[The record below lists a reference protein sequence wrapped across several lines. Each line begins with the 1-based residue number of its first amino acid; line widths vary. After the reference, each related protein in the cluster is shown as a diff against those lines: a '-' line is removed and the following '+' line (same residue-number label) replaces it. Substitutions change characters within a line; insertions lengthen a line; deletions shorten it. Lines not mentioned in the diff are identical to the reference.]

1 MSLESSVK
9 AGCDSEPCGEST
21 TLIDRTLGIEF
32 RRIIRTYLEYYGDL
46 KYGGSLPAIHL
57 ILQPTLGTW

>member
-1 MSLESSVK
+1 MSLKSRVK

-32 RRIIRTYLEYYGDL
+32 RRIIRSYLEHYGDP

-57 ILQPTLGTW
+57 ILQPMLGT